1 MKVAL
6 VTKKEKLH
14 VNNVIELANNAFS
27 DVTVFSG
34 HRLDPFPEKLEEDTF
49 DLIISYIGPWII
61 PENVL
66 NKTKKWNINFHPG
79 PPEYP
84 GIGCFNFA
92 LHNNEN
98 SFGTTAHLMQPKV
111 DTGKIIDVDRF
122 KIAKDESVES
132 LSIKTYNS
140 LFRLYENLIK
150 VIIKE
155 EKLKFLNLEW
165 KRTPFK
171 RSDLEKLCLL
181 DLKMSKEEFEKTIR
195 CTYYPDAP
203 APYIVIN
210 GYKFEYNPDR

>member
-14 VNNVIELANNAFS
+14 VNHVIELTNNIFT
-27 DVTVFSG
+27 DVSVFSG
-34 HRLDPFPEKLEEDTF
+34 DRLDPFPKKLEEETF
-49 DLIISYIGPWII
+49 DLIISNIGPWII
-61 PENVL
+61 PESVL

-92 LHNNEN
+92 LYNNET

-111 DTGKIIDVDRF
+111 DTGRIIDIDRF
-122 KIAKDESVES
+122 DIVKNENVES
-132 LSIKTYNS
+132 LSIKTYDS
-140 LFRLYENLIK
+140 LFRLYKN
-150 VIIKE
+150 IIK
-155 EKLKFLNLEW
+155 KIAQKDKIKFLDFEW
-165 KRTPFK
+165 KRLPYK

-181 DLKMSKEEFEKTIR
+181 DLKMSEEEFEKIIR
-195 CTYYPDAP
+195 CTYYPGAP

>member
-14 VNNVIELANNAFS
+14 VNHVIELTNNIFT
-27 DVTVFSG
+27 DVSVFSG
-34 HRLDPFPEKLEEDTF
+34 DRLDPFPKKLEEETF

-61 PENVL
+61 PESVL

-92 LHNNEN
+92 LYNNET

-111 DTGKIIDVDRF
+111 DTGRIIDIDRF
-122 KIAKDESVES
+122 DIVKNENVES
-132 LSIKTYNS
+132 LSIKTYDS
-140 LFRLYENLIK
+140 LFRLYKN
-150 VIIKE
+150 IIK
-155 EKLKFLNLEW
+155 KIAQKDKIKFLDLEW
-165 KRTPFK
+165 KRLPYK
-171 RSDLEKLCLL
+171 RSDLEKLCFL
-181 DLKMSKEEFEKTIR
+181 DLKMSEEEFEKIIR
-195 CTYYPDAP
+195 CTYYPGAP